1 MNIGTQTINVNFQGA
16 NRQFA
21 WLEILLVYDKSD
33 QYQTIYDSYN
43 VEVAATK
50 IQSLTLENT
59 TSTYS
64 LTGGLEYNIDN
75 EDNKHWLYA
84 LFVAYQ
90 SGPSC
95 STASLTEYANNEI
108 YQEKLYIDMRRSKG
122 YTDELEKLTR
132 DDSNIMLT
140 VKLKAAATK
149 KNEAKSHRIFTGR
162 ILLYSVQQRHDNIL

>member
-33 QYQTIYDSYN
+33 QHQTIYDSYN

-108 YQEKLYIDMRRSKG
+108 YQELPKQKKSLYQ
-122 YTDELEKLTR
+122 
-132 DDSNIMLT
+132 
-140 VKLKAAATK
+140 
-149 KNEAKSHRIFTGR
+149 HR
-162 ILLYSVQQRHDNIL
+162 